1 MKNKARDKD
10 YYKSGMQIGKTH
22 AELLNKAAVDSISK
36 EYKQTEKA
44 RKEYKNDLKE
54 LKIKVLI
61 F

>member
-1 MKNKARDKD
+1 
-10 YYKSGMQIGKTH
+10 MQIGKTH
-22 AELLNKAAVDSISK
+22 AELLNNAAVDSITK